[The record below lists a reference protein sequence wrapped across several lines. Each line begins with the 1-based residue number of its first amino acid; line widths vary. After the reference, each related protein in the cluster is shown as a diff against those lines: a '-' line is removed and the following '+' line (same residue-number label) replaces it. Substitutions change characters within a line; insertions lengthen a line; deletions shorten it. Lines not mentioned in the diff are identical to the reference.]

1 MNEGLTSGTLLPMA
15 GEIVAA
21 HVSNNKILPADIPQL
36 IRDVYLALAG
46 ATSNGTAST
55 HRDEP
60 AISVKKSVS
69 PDYLVC
75 LEDGFRAKTLRRH
88 LRTAHGL
95 SPEEYRRRWN
105 LPGDYPMVAPN
116 YAKTRSRLA
125 KQIGLGTTRR
135 QRKTQKR
142 SNRLARSRRTG
153 RR

>member
-1 MNEGLTSGTLLPMA
+1 MNEELTSGMLLPMA
-15 GEIVAA
+15 GDIVAA
-21 HVSNNKILPADIPQL
+21 HVSNNKILSADIPQL
-36 IRDVYLALAG
+36 IRDVYSALAD

-55 HRDEP
+55 HRGEP
-60 AISVKKSVS
+60 AILVKKSVS

-75 LEDGFRAKTLRRH
+75 LEDGFRAKMLKRH

-95 SPEEYRRRWN
+95 TPEEYRRRWN

-125 KQIGLGTTRR
+125 KQIGLGTMWR

-142 SNRLARSRRTG
+142 STRLARSRRTG

>member
-1 MNEGLTSGTLLPMA
+1 MLLPMA
-15 GEIVAA
+15 GEIVGA
-21 HVSNNKILPADIPQL
+21 HVSNNKILSADIPQL
-36 IRDVYLALAG
+36 IRDVYSALAG
-46 ATSNGTAST
+46 AASDGSVST
-55 HRDEP
+55 HRGPP
-60 AISVKKSVS
+60 AISVKKSVT

-75 LEDGFRAKTLRRH
+75 LEDGFQAKVLKQH
-88 LRTAHGL
+88 LQTAHSL

-116 YAKTRSRLA
+116 YSRTRSKLA
-125 KQIGLGTTRR
+125 KRFGLGTTRR